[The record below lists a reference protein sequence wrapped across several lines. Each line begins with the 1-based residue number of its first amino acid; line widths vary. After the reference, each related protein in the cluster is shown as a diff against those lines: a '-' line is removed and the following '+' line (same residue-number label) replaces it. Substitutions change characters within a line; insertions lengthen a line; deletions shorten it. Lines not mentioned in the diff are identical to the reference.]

1 MPTFVSLSTRSE
13 YQLLSAHEFLDW
25 LEPGKHADLIDGEI
39 EMHSPVSIP
48 HARLTNFVDR
58 LIGQYAEARGL
69 GELFREVVAV
79 KLSSRNVF
87 LPDLA
92 FYSTDRLD
100 LVRDTYID
108 GAPDLVVEVL
118 SQTTGARDIGV
129 KFAEYEQHGVR
140 EYWVLDPA
148 TRAHRFYAREG
159 ELLVEF
165 ANGESRIASRV
176 LAGLVLQRAWLDPN
190 DLPRVADCL
199 AEIAGGA

>member
-13 YQLLSAHEFLDW
+13 YQLLSAREFLDW

-48 HARLTNFVDR
+48 HARLTNFVDL
-58 LIGQYAEARGL
+58 LIRRYAEIHGL

-108 GAPDLVVEVL
+108 GAPDLAVEVL
-118 SQTTGARDIGV
+118 CQTTGARDIGV

-148 TRAHRFYAREG
+148 TLAHRFYAREG

-165 ANGESRIASRV
+165 ANGESLIPSRV
-176 LAGLVLQRAWLDPN
+176 LPGLVVRRAWLDPN

-199 AEIAGGA
+199 AQIAGGA

>member
-13 YQLLSAHEFLDW
+13 YQLLSADEFLDW
-25 LEPGKHADLIDGEI
+25 LEPGKHADLIDGKI

-48 HARLTNFVDR
+48 HARMMNFIYL
-58 LIGQYAEARGL
+58 LIGQYVEAHEL

-92 FYSTDRLD
+92 FYAADRLGQI
-100 LVRDTYID
+100 RDTYVD

-140 EYWVLDPA
+140 EYWILDPA
-148 TRAHRFYAREG
+148 TLAHRFYARDG

-165 ANGESRIASRV
+165 AHGEPTIASRV
-176 LAGLVLQRAWLDPN
+176 LAGLVMERAWLDPER
-190 DLPRVADCL
+190 LPRVADCL
-199 AEIAGGA
+199 AAIAGRG